1 MSYLISLISE
11 TLRVG
16 NIRPVSDFLLSG
28 PTATVEW

>member
-11 TLRVG
+11 TLRIG